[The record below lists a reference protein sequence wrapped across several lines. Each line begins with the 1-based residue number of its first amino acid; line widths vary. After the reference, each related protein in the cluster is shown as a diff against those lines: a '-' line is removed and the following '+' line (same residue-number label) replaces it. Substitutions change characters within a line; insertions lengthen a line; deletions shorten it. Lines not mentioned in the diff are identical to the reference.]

1 MSMKSNVK
9 ASKKSVA
16 SLPTGV
22 KAVGGAKGG
31 MNTKT
36 PPSYTKGKAA

>member
-22 KAVGGAKGG
+22 KAFGGAKGG

-36 PPSYTKGKAA
+36 PQSHTKGKGS